1 MILTRFQWLGLLTLQ
16 KNMILEFVDNDD
28 QFTSS
33 LKEDLLKI
41 NSEIKELTSGGIVDR
56 RVADRRARSVDV
68 SLEKRAEDRR
78 TFTTK
83 ILEGSF

>member
-28 QFTSS
+28 QFTIS
-33 LKEDLLKI
+33 LKEDL